1 MKLALLLGAVAFLGG
16 LPWVLNA
23 LHAEPETVSP
33 DWLVDAERRAW
44 GEAMDGVAWQWPKA
58 EESDAWQQT
67 MRRRAWQDRKAT
79 RKRA

>member
-16 LPWVLNA
+16 LPWVLKA

-44 GEAMDGVAWQWPKA
+44 GEGIDGPNWKWPVNKI
-58 EESDAWQQT
+58 SDEQGWRQT
-67 MRRRAWQDRKAT
+67 DRLRRRA
-79 RKRA
+79 